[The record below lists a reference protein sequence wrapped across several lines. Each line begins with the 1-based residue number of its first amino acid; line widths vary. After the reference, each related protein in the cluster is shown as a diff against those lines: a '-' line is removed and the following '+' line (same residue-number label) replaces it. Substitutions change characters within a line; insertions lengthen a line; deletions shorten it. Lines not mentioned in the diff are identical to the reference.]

1 MNFYDKIHELV
12 RAFKEME
19 EYKSYID
26 LKNKI
31 KKDEKASEDL
41 KKFKKIQQEAQMDY
55 INTGKMNEETQKDLE
70 NTYSILIQKEEVRK
84 FFEAEIKLD
93 VILADMQKIIAEGI
107 KEMIDFE

>member
-12 RAFKEME
+12 RTFKEME
-19 EYKSYID
+19 EYKTYID
-26 LKNKI
+26 LKTKI
-31 KKDEKASEDL
+31 KKDERTSKEL
-41 KKFKKIQQEAQMDY
+41 KEFKKAQQEAQLSY
-55 INTGKMNEETQKDLE
+55 INTGEMKEEIQKELE
-70 NTYSILIQKEEVRK
+70 NKYSILIQKEEVRK